1 MWRKQSRM
9 MSLPP
14 WGRGAGIAQGLVL
27 VLLSSPSSLLQP
39 HAPDPSDTSQAA
51 TYTLSLLVRIVFPF
65 PGPRTPLF
73 P

>member
-1 MWRKQSRM
+1 M